1 MINSKG
7 LLLNVQL
14 KAIQDEL
21 GVSTNEQELKELYE
35 KSKQKKWSDEVA
47 ELLKEN
53 LKITTHE
60 SSCC

>member
-1 MINSKG
+1 M
-7 LLLNVQL
+7 NVQL

-53 LKITTHE
+53 LKNYNA
-60 SSCC
+60 